1 MKDLL
6 NTNNEEKSMGKEDNK
21 SKKWLILGSIVFII
35 ALLIAVGPLL
45 VTKYMRTKWQTGPRY
60 RTSALLMS
68 VQGTLLLS
76 EDKTP
81 YILGNNELYY
91 LLKNLKEEDLNNYLN
106 KTCFVLGKMSSPKD
120 KKIDGH
126 DVRMVI
132 SVDKISETDFSG
144 DKKEVSGEDKDD
156 NVSEKI
162 KEKTS
167 KKIMLRLETN
177 RVLNKPILF
186 DVVKGKLSLQTRKK
200 KDGTEVSAL
209 VLTDEFGDNYLLV
222 SNGKLIDKLISD
234 KDVICLGREIM
245 PLNDMYLVIDEMN
258 FEIYE
263 VYDLDYNKIK

>member
-6 NTNNEEKSMGKEDNK
+6 NTNTEEKCMEKEANK
-21 SKKWLILGSIVFII
+21 SRKWVILGSIVFII

-45 VTKYMRTKWQTGPRY
+45 VTKYMRAKWQNGPRY
-60 RTSALLMS
+60 KTSALLMS
-68 VQGTLLLS
+68 VKGTLLLS

-144 DKKEVSGEDKDD
+144 EKEVSSEDKEN

-162 KEKTS
+162 KQKTA

-186 DVVKGKLSLQTRKK
+186 DVVKGKLSLQNRKK

-209 VLTDEFGDNYLLV
+209 ILTDEFGDNYLLV
-222 SNGKLIDKLISD
+222 SNGKLMDKLISD
-234 KDVICLGREIM
+234 KEVICLGREIM
-245 PLNDMYLVIDEMN
+245 PLSDMYLVVDEMN

-263 VYDLDYNKIK
+263 VYDLDYNRIK

>member
-1 MKDLL
+1 
-6 NTNNEEKSMGKEDNK
+6 MGKEDNK
-21 SKKWLILGSIVFII
+21 SKKWLILGSIVFVI

-68 VQGTLLLS
+68 VKGTLLLS

-132 SVDKISETDFSG
+132 SVDKISETADFS
-144 DKKEVSGEDKDD
+144 DAKESKEEDKA
-156 NVSEKI
+156 VSDKI

-200 KDGTEVSAL
+200 KDGTEVSSL
-209 VLTDEFGDNYLLV
+209 ILTDEFGDNYLLV
-222 SNGKLIDKLISD
+222 SNGKLMDKLISD
-234 KDVICLGREIM
+234 KEVICLGREIM
-245 PLNDMYLVIDEMN
+245 PLSDMYLVVDEMN

-263 VYDLDYNKIK
+263 VYDLDYNRIK

>member
-1 MKDLL
+1 
-6 NTNNEEKSMGKEDNK
+6 MGKEDNK

-68 VQGTLLLS
+68 VKGTLLLS

-132 SVDKISETDFSG
+132 SVDKISETADFS
-144 DKKEVSGEDKDD
+144 DAKESKEEDKA
-156 NVSEKI
+156 VSDKI

-200 KDGTEVSAL
+200 KDGTEVSSL
-209 VLTDEFGDNYLLV
+209 ILTDEFGDNYLLV
-222 SNGKLIDKLISD
+222 SNGKLMDKLISD
-234 KDVICLGREIM
+234 KEVICLGREIM
-245 PLNDMYLVIDEMN
+245 PLSDMYLVVDEMN

-263 VYDLDYNKIK
+263 VYDLDYNRIK